1 MSSLDSSEYT
11 ATLEV
16 IEESII
22 ATDLAL
28 HFAHLSKL
36 KDLADKGPNGKKST
50 SKSPSD
56 ADHAS
61 SVKEKRSFGE
71 VGY

>member
-36 KDLADKGPNGKKST
+36 KDLADKGPNGKK
-50 SKSPSD
+50 K
-56 ADHAS
+56 H
-61 SVKEKRSFGE
+61 VKKPF
-71 VGY
+71 